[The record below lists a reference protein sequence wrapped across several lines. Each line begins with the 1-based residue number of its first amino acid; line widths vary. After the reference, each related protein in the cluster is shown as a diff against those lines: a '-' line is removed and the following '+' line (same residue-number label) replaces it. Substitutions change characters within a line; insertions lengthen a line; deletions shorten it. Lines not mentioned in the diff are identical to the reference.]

1 MSNSAA
7 SARKR
12 PAKDRLLVARH
23 GSMVVVR
30 VEGLGHMALAPGLNE
45 FVNQCFDS
53 RCRQVLI
60 DMADCS
66 GIDSTFMGTMVGL
79 AAELNG
85 LAHEENIGFVS
96 PSHGAGDADLPDADR
111 AGVAVVNSSPA
122 NCECLRTLGADR
134 FITISGAKDLS
145 GLAMDPLEVRDL
157 SRRERIEVIR
167 KAHETLVDTDDR
179 NRAKFG
185 AFLDALKAEIG
196 GATT

>member
-1 MSNSAA
+1 MTGSLL
-7 SARKR
+7 ARKR
-12 PAKDRLLVARH
+12 PSKDRLMVARH
-23 GSMVVVR
+23 DSMVVVK

-60 DMADCS
+60 DMSECT

-79 AAELNG
+79 AAELNS
-85 LAHEENIGFVS
+85 LAHEENISFIS
-96 PSHGAGDADLPDADR
+96 PSHGGAAGVLGESDR
-111 AGVAVVNSSPA
+111 AWVAVVNSSPA
-122 NCECLRTLGADR
+122 NCECLKTLGADR
-134 FITISGAKDLS
+134 FITIAGAKDLS
-145 GLAMDPLEVRDL
+145 GLAMDPLETHDL

-167 KAHETLVDTDDR
+167 KAHEALVATDER

-196 GATT
+196 GSHS